1 MVKIAFSKWSK
12 SSDSEKKY
20 EFSKKLFTKIAKDL
34 LGKET
39 KKLRSNYMGIDNEG
53 VYKNNDRIL
62 KFTYSIKDYKAAL
75 RLIGKNLNNVV
86 AIYSVHK
93 FKLTFKNNK
102 GYNIYVI
109 EMEALKSL
117 PMKFNNFG
125 IQEVF
130 WVFIAKKNSMSQFLN
145 FTNQILNG
153 LMELYKLGI
162 YYYDLHSDN
171 IMVSSNGSY
180 KLIDFGCCTIK
191 KLNK

>member
-1 MVKIAFSKWSK
+1 MVKIAFSKLSK

-20 EFSKKLFTKIAKDL
+20 EFSKKIFTKIAKDL

-39 KKLRSNYMGIDNEG
+39 KKMRSNYLGIDNEG
-53 VYKNNDRIL
+53 VYSGNDRIL
-62 KFTYSIKDYKAAL
+62 KFTYSTKDYKAAL
-75 RLIGKNLNNVV
+75 RLVGKKLNNVV

-93 FKLTFKNNK
+93 IKLLFKNNK
-102 GYNIYVI
+102 SYDLYII
-109 EMEALKSL
+109 EMEALKRL
-117 PMKFNNFG
+117 PIKFNNFG

-130 WVFIAKKNSMSQFLN
+130 WVFIAKKNSMNQFLN

-153 LMELYKLGI
+153 FMELYKLGI

-171 IMVSSNGSY
+171 IMVGSNGSY

-191 KLNK
+191 KINK